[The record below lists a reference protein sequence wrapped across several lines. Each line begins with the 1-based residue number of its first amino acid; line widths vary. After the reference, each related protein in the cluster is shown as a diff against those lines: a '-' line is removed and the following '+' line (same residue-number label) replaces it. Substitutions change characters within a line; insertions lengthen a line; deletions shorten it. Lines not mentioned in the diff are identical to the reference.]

1 MVALEHW
8 LEEEETAKPVEKEV
22 ELLWEVIEEEG
33 NHLVEMVE
41 TNLEGK
47 VFFFSDVVIFF
58 FGTFLGSQ

>member
-33 NHLVEMVE
+33 NHLVDTSMCPFYFGSSMV
-41 TNLEGK
+41 GCSI
-47 VFFFSDVVIFF
+47 VA
-58 FGTFLGSQ
+58 